1 MAERIR
7 GWIKEPEAEWV
18 RAEEASCMG
27 ISLRALATAAVPSPP
42 KKHSSSPVVVATLQ
56 SWNQLRQQFGLT
68 KMSDKAPIC
77 NNHRFTPALTDA
89 TFKRWGQDGGT
100 LTVRDLYTDSRIA
113 TLDELTE
120 KFQLARGNELRYL
133 QLKNFLRKETTK
145 YPQPPRQTLLLNN
158 YTVGSTVDPLDVM
171 WVGLKRTYGCSD
183 ISIKNTKN
191 NGRKKNE
198 EYDSED
204 VEASVD
210 SIRRKAAAVRENS
223 SLLELKLRQ
232 LCKRIKEDT
241 MKKHKKLK
249 VDLSK
254 KLRKKS
260 LTNEAGSSTYYN
272 PNESLCQTL
281 EYVVATMSDLEVMM
295 TDMINSI
302 EEHPNA
308 DRMLEKDPTTSR
320 KESETKNLPHKPK
333 SLSSVLEEVRKTL
346 VDFNSEYHQDT
357 VLTEEMFK
365 QTDKVKEKMS
375 NLLHQ
380 WEVSQEQES
389 SLHKM
394 LGDFRAETNDVSIS
408 MMECCFSAEAVQQV
422 LKKSTSSIAEEI
434 HRMEDSTYKE
444 VKSWRQKVED
454 LRHQLHQE
462 HFRCCTMESEI
473 RLLRDEIMR
482 LQKHLFYQQS
492 SERIFNAK
500 IFIRPQLDFSLLNA
514 THVG

>member
-1 MAERIR
+1 MEVIFKTIWQSSEFKK
-7 GWIKEPEAEWV
+7 GEV
-18 RAEEASCMG
+18 EEAWLNPETQQLSYVE
-27 ISLRALATAAVPSPP
+27 SEETLAV
-42 KKHSSSPVVVATLQ
+42 LN
-56 SWNQLRQQFGLT
+56 W
-68 KMSDKAPIC
+68 
-77 NNHRFTPALTDA
+77 
-89 TFKRWGQDGGT
+89 
-100 LTVRDLYTDSRIA
+100 
-113 TLDELTE
+113 
-120 KFQLARGNELRYL
+120 
-133 QLKNFLRKETTK
+133 
-145 YPQPPRQTLLLNN
+145 LNN

-492 SERIFNAK
+492 SESLKKSDTEDIFRK
-500 IFIRPQLDFSLLNA
+500 ICDICDRVQELSQGTSLSLQDKKSSFTVPSLHRARHSEELTGEFS
-514 THVG
+514 GDK

>member
-1 MAERIR
+1 MSGNIEIYTAQKEAIYP
-7 GWIKEPEAEWV
+7 IKLSLILPLVLEFQHGEAE
-18 RAEEASCMG
+18 EEWIHPETQQPSRG
-27 ISLRALATAAVPSPP
+27 ESEETLAV
-42 KKHSSSPVVVATLQ
+42 LN
-56 SWNQLRQQFGLT
+56 W
-68 KMSDKAPIC
+68 
-77 NNHRFTPALTDA
+77 
-89 TFKRWGQDGGT
+89 
-100 LTVRDLYTDSRIA
+100 
-113 TLDELTE
+113 
-120 KFQLARGNELRYL
+120 
-133 QLKNFLRKETTK
+133 
-145 YPQPPRQTLLLNN
+145 LNN
-158 YTVGSTVDPLDVM
+158 YTVGSTTDPLDVM

-183 ISIKNTKN
+183 ISIKNIINNARKN
-191 NGRKKNE
+191 NQE
-198 EYDSED
+198 HDSED

-241 MKKHKKLK
+241 MRKHKKIK

-260 LTNEAGSSTYYN
+260 LTNEIGSSAYYN

-302 EEHPNA
+302 EEHPNT
-308 DRMLEKDPTTSR
+308 DRMLEKDATTSR
-320 KESETKNLPHKPK
+320 KESDIRNMPHKPK

-365 QTDKVKEKMS
+365 QTDKVKEKIS

-380 WEVSQEQES
+380 WELSQEQES

-394 LGDFRAETNDVSIS
+394 LGDFRTETNDVSIS
-408 MMECCFSAEAVQQV
+408 VMECCFSAETVQQV

-492 SERIFNAK
+492 TESSKKSDTEDIFRKICDICDRVQDLSQGTSLSLQDKKSSFTVPSVHRPGRSEE
-500 IFIRPQLDFSLLNA
+500 LTGEFS
-514 THVG
+514 GDK

>member
-1 MAERIR
+1 
-7 GWIKEPEAEWV
+7 
-18 RAEEASCMG
+18 
-27 ISLRALATAAVPSPP
+27 
-42 KKHSSSPVVVATLQ
+42 
-56 SWNQLRQQFGLT
+56 
-68 KMSDKAPIC
+68 
-77 NNHRFTPALTDA
+77 
-89 TFKRWGQDGGT
+89 
-100 LTVRDLYTDSRIA
+100 
-113 TLDELTE
+113 
-120 KFQLARGNELRYL
+120 
-133 QLKNFLRKETTK
+133 
-145 YPQPPRQTLLLNN
+145 
-158 YTVGSTVDPLDVM
+158 M

-183 ISIKNTKN
+183 ISIKNIIN
-191 NGRKKNE
+191 NAKKKSQ
-198 EYDSED
+198 EYDCED

-241 MKKHKKLK
+241 MKKHKKIK

-260 LTNEAGSSTYYN
+260 LTDEIGSSNSHN

-295 TDMINSI
+295 TDMINTI
-302 EEHPNA
+302 EEHSNT
-308 DRMLEKDPTTSR
+308 DRIPEKDLAASR
-320 KESETKNLPHKPK
+320 KESETRNTPHKPK

-380 WEVSQEQES
+380 WEVSQEQET

-394 LGDFRAETNDVSIS
+394 LGDFRTETNDVSIS
-408 MMECCFSAEAVQQV
+408 MNESSEAMSKIAADTSDLAGAHTLLEAILVELHRANDLSQKSSYLLTKPQSGNVMECCFSAEAVQQV

-492 SERIFNAK
+492 SDSSKKSDTEDIFRKICDICDRIQELSQGTSLSLQDKRSSFTVSSVHRVRHSEELTAE
-500 IFIRPQLDFSLLNA
+500 FS
-514 THVG
+514 GDK

>member
-1 MAERIR
+1 MEVIFKTIWQSSEFKK
-7 GWIKEPEAEWV
+7 GEV
-18 RAEEASCMG
+18 EEAWLNPETQQLSYVE
-27 ISLRALATAAVPSPP
+27 SEETLAV
-42 KKHSSSPVVVATLQ
+42 LN
-56 SWNQLRQQFGLT
+56 W
-68 KMSDKAPIC
+68 
-77 NNHRFTPALTDA
+77 
-89 TFKRWGQDGGT
+89 
-100 LTVRDLYTDSRIA
+100 
-113 TLDELTE
+113 
-120 KFQLARGNELRYL
+120 
-133 QLKNFLRKETTK
+133 
-145 YPQPPRQTLLLNN
+145 LNN

-249 VDLSK
+249 ADLSK

-260 LTNEAGSSTYYN
+260 LTNETGSSTYYN

-308 DRMLEKDPTTSR
+308 DRMLEKDPATSR
-320 KESETKNLPHKPK
+320 KESETRNLPHKPK

-357 VLTEEMFK
+357 ALTEEMFK

-408 MMECCFSAEAVQQV
+408 MNESSEAVSKIAADTSDLAGIHSLLEAILVELHRANDLSQKSSYLLTKPQSGNMMECCFSAEVVQQV

-492 SERIFNAK
+492 SESLKKSDTEDIFRK
-500 IFIRPQLDFSLLNA
+500 ICDICDRVQELSQGTSLSLQDKKSSFTVPSLHRARHSEELTGEFSGDN
-514 THVG
+514 